1 MPVILLKNFEFFFV
15 SPSFVAAL
23 VLSVQKKID
32 FFLVSP
38 CVVASMPEKKNGNL
52 FGCDLAAPPNIYWV
66 LGFC

>member
-38 CVVASMPEKKNGNL
+38 CVVASMPEKKMEIFLGVTWL
-52 FGCDLAAPPNIYWV
+52 HLPIYI
-66 LGFC
+66 GF